1 MKQLKYKGLLVLTG
15 IILLAAACSKK
26 GTDFLDQTETGTL
39 NEALTFADSIR
50 TMEFLTGLYQG
61 ISNHYKQTSLVN
73 YGSLADCTDEAELI
87 WTGTSNYP
95 IIINTGGLA
104 PGYAWVTN
112 SWSHWYSRIRNAA
125 IYLKNVNKTPLSTE
139 LRKRTAAEAR
149 FMRAWYYQQLLRFY
163 GGTPLLG
170 DSVYSPSDLISLP
183 RNTYAECVDYIVGEL
198 DAVAEVLPPA
208 YTGADYGRATKGAA
222 MALKARVLLY
232 AASPLQNGGYN
243 GSDGFVATDEQ
254 KALVGY
260 PSFDENRWKKAADAY
275 KAVMDLNLYDLYKDP
290 SNTTPGYGFYKM
302 FTLRMSNEAI
312 FQIMEGNNT
321 SLEGIWFPKSRSGQ
335 SASYP
340 SQQLVDAFPMKT
352 GLPISDPASGYN
364 PNDPYVNRDPRFYY
378 SILYNG
384 AMFRGNTTVAQSAVW
399 TYQGAPTDGMGQ
411 ASATRTGYYCRKMI
425 SNEATGNSQRCIPE
439 IRYAEVLL
447 SYAEALNEFSGP
459 TQAVY
464 DAVEKVRERAG
475 LSPFALPAGLTKE
488 AMRSRIH
495 AERRVELA
503 YENHRYFDTRR
514 WKIAHDPEVVILRGL
529 RWIKEGNNYKRED
542 IVADAR
548 AFNHPAMYYF
558 PIPQAEMGR
567 QPLFVQNPG
576 Y

>member
-1 MKQLKYKGLLVLTG
+1 MKQLKYKGLLALAALV
-15 IILLAAACSKK
+15 LLAASCSKK
-26 GTDFLDQTETGTL
+26 GTDFLDQTETGNL
-39 NEALTFADSIR
+39 NEALTFSDSIR

-61 ISNHYKQTSLVN
+61 IPNFYRQTSLTN
-73 YGSLADCTDEAELI
+73 YGSLADCTDEGELI
-87 WTGTSNYP
+87 WSGTGNYP
-95 IIINTGGLA
+95 ITINNGVLA

-112 SWSHWYSRIRNAA
+112 TWSHWYSRIRNAA
-125 IYLKNVNKTPLSTE
+125 IFLKNINNTPLSPD
-139 LRKRTAAEAR
+139 LRRRTSGEAR
-149 FMRAWYYQQLLRFY
+149 FMRAWYYHQLLRFY

-183 RNTYAECVDYIVGEL
+183 RNTYAECVDYLVSEL
-198 DAVAEVLPPA
+198 DAVAEILPPF
-208 YTGADYGRATKGAA
+208 YEGADYGRVTKGAA

-243 GSDGFVATDEQ
+243 NSDGFTATDEQ
-254 KALVGY
+254 KALVSY
-260 PSFDENRWKKAADAY
+260 PAYDENRWKKAADAY
-275 KAVMDLNLYDLYKDP
+275 KAVMDLNLYGLYEDP
-290 SNTTPGYGFYKM
+290 ANTTPGYGFYKM
-302 FTLRMSNEAI
+302 FLLRMSNEAI
-312 FQIMEGNNT
+312 FQIMQGNNT
-321 SLEGIWFPKSRSGQ
+321 TLESIWFPKSRSGQ
-335 SASYP
+335 SATYP

-352 GLPISDPASGYN
+352 GVPINDPTSGYD

-378 SILYNG
+378 TILYNG
-384 AMFRGNTTVAQSAVW
+384 AMFRGNSTVAQSPVW
-399 TYQGAPTDGMGQ
+399 TFQGSAPDGMGQ

-425 SNEATGNSQRCIPE
+425 SNEATGNTQRSIPE

-447 SYAEALNEFSGP
+447 SYAEALNEYAGP
-459 TQAVY
+459 TQEVY
-464 DAVEKVRERAG
+464 DAVEAIRERAG
-475 LSPFALPAGLTKE
+475 LSPYQLPAGLSKE
-488 AMRSRIH
+488 EMRSWIH

-529 RWIKEGNNYKRED
+529 RWVKDGSDFKRED
-542 IVADAR
+542 IVAEAR